1 MGIWALTME
10 DVGKRAQNRLL
21 SLQVS
26 QVQCSWLSESFKE
39 SLELGQIS
47 VSENLYLSQGSFTSS
62 GRWFQ
67 AAMSLSVSWVSSG
80 QVIRSR
86 GCGSHH
92 LPLPVKPA
100 QPRVASGLCV
110 CSLSLPSRQLCASDS
125 AGGTLALRV
134 PLISASFTCQGEEQA
149 GMDSLIGS

>member
-1 MGIWALTME
+1 MGILALTME
-10 DVGKRAQNRLL
+10 DVGKGAQNRLL

-39 SLELGQIS
+39 SLKLGQIS

-62 GRWFQ
+62 GRWCQ

-86 GCGSHH
+86 GCGSII
-92 LPLPVKPA
+92 
-100 QPRVASGLCV
+100 
-110 CSLSLPSRQLCASDS
+110 CSFL
-125 AGGTLALRV
+125 
-134 PLISASFTCQGEEQA
+134 
-149 GMDSLIGS
+149 